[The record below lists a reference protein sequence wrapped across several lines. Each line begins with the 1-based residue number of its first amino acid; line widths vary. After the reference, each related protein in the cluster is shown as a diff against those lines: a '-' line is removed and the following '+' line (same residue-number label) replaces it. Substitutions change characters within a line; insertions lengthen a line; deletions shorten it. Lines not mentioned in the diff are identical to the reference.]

1 MGQGS
6 RVKGQDKIESIKI
19 KEHLTAKFIG
29 TEIYIFD
36 RVESTNDT
44 ARELAKKGC
53 KEGTVVIADLQSK
66 GKGRLGRRWES
77 PSGAGIYLSII
88 LKPKKVVSQL
98 TLVAGVAAVE
108 AIKGIIPPHP
118 PFEKGGKGGIF
129 RVSLK
134 WPNDININGKK
145 AGGILT
151 EGILKGKV
159 VIVGI
164 GINVNTP
171 PLSHPLR
178 PPLSPPSEGGEKG
191 EVKRGGW
198 GVEGFSDELKDK
210 ATSIMMEIGKRVDRN
225 LLIAEL
231 LNSFEYWYEKFIEE
245 GETVMKR
252 WRELSDTVGRRIKVN
267 AENQVFEGIAEMID
281 SEGSLML
288 RQNNGSLKR
297 VSAGEV
303 CY

>member
-1 MGQGS
+1 M
-6 RVKGQDKIESIKI
+6 KGLRRKGEGENGGAKIDAQKI
-19 KEHLTAKFIG
+19 KKLLTAELIG
-29 TEIYIFD
+29 SEIHIFD

-44 ARELAKKGC
+44 AKEIAISGC
-53 KEGTVVIADLQSK
+53 KEGAVVIADSQSK
-66 GKGRLGRRWES
+66 GRGRLGRMWES
-77 PSGAGIYLSII
+77 PSGVGIYLSII

-98 TLVAGVAAVE
+98 TLVAGVAVAE
-108 AIKGIIPPHP
+108 AINESFK
-118 PFEKGGKGGIF
+118 FQ
-129 RVSLK
+129 VSSFKLKNLKNLQLATCNLQPKLK

-151 EGILKGKV
+151 EGISKGKA

-171 PLSHPLR
+171 PW
-178 PPLSPPSEGGEKG
+178 GGE
-191 EVKRGGW
+191 
-198 GVEGFSDELKDK
+198 GFPDELKDK
-210 ATSIMMEIGKRVDRN
+210 ATSIMMETGKRVDRN

-252 WRELSDTVGRRIKVN
+252 WRELSDTFGRRISVS
-267 AENQVFEGIAEMID
+267 AENKVFEGVAEMID

-288 RQNNGSLKR
+288 RQDNGSLKR
-297 VSAGEV
+297 ISAGEV

>member
-1 MGQGS
+1 MSSVVSLLMNVLVSESLWQ
-6 RVKGQDKIESIKI
+6 KKMEIEKEKIIS
-19 KEHLTAKFIG
+19 HLTAKFIG
-29 TEIYIFD
+29 LEMHIFD

-44 ARELAKKGC
+44 AKEIAISGC
-53 KEGTVVIADLQSK
+53 KEGSVVIADSQSK

-77 PSGAGIYLSII
+77 PSGVGIYLSII
-88 LKPKKVVSQL
+88 LKPEKVVSQL
-98 TLVAGVAAVE
+98 TLVAGVAVAE
-108 AIKGIIPPHP
+108 AIN
-118 PFEKGGKGGIF
+118 E
-129 RVSLK
+129 SLKLQVTSYKLKNIETKISIK

-151 EGILKGKV
+151 EGISRGKI

-164 GINVNTP
+164 GINVNTE
-171 PLSHPLR
+171 LSMFPH
-178 PPLSPPSEGGEKG
+178 
-191 EVKRGGW
+191 
-198 GVEGFSDELKDK
+198 ELKDK
-210 ATSIMMEIGKRVDRN
+210 ATSILMETEKRVDRN

-231 LNSFEYWYEKFIEE
+231 LNNFEYWYEKFIEE

-252 WRELSDTVGRRIKVN
+252 WRELSDTVGRRIKVS
-267 AENQVFEGIAEMID
+267 AENKVFEGVAEMID

-297 VSAGEV
+297 ISAGEI

>member
-1 MGQGS
+1 MS
-6 RVKGQDKIESIKI
+6 LIVFAKMEFEKEKIRS
-19 KEHLTAKFIG
+19 HLLTEFIG
-29 TEIYIFD
+29 SEIHIFD

-44 ARELAKKGC
+44 AKEIAVSGC
-53 KEGTVVIADLQSK
+53 KEGAVVIADSQSK

-77 PSGAGIYLSII
+77 PAGVGIYLSII

-98 TLVAGVAAVE
+98 TLVAGVAVAE

-118 PFEKGGKGGIF
+118 PLKKGGKGGIF

-151 EGILKGKV
+151 EGISKGKV

-171 PLSHPLR
+171 PW
-178 PPLSPPSEGGEKG
+178 GGE
-191 EVKRGGW
+191 
-198 GVEGFSDELKDK
+198 GFPDELKDK
-210 ATSIMMEIGKRVDRN
+210 ATSIMMETGKRVDRN

-252 WRELSDTVGRRIKVN
+252 WRELSDTFGRRISVS
-267 AENQVFEGIAEMID
+267 AENKVFEGVAEMID

-297 VSAGEV
+297 ISAGEI

>member
-1 MGQGS
+1 M
-6 RVKGQDKIESIKI
+6 KGLRRKGEGENGGAKIDAQKI
-19 KEHLTAKFIG
+19 KKLLTAELIG
-29 TEIYIFD
+29 SEIHIFD

-44 ARELAKKGC
+44 AKEIAISGC
-53 KEGTVVIADLQSK
+53 KEGSVVIADSQSK
-66 GKGRLGRRWES
+66 GRGRQGRMWES
-77 PSGAGIYLSII
+77 PSGVGIYLSII

-98 TLVAGVAAVE
+98 TLVAGVAVAE
-108 AIKGIIPPHP
+108 AINESFK
-118 PFEKGGKGGIF
+118 FQ
-129 RVSLK
+129 VSSFKLKNLKNLQLATCNLQPKLK

-151 EGILKGKV
+151 EGISKGKA

-171 PLSHPLR
+171 PW
-178 PPLSPPSEGGEKG
+178 GG
-191 EVKRGGW
+191 
-198 GVEGFSDELKDK
+198 EGFSDELKDK
-210 ATSIMMEIGKRVDRN
+210 ATSIMMETGKRVDRN

-252 WRELSDTVGRRIKVN
+252 WRELSDTFGRRISVS
-267 AENQVFEGIAEMID
+267 AENKVFEGVAEMID

-288 RQNNGSLKR
+288 RQDNGSLKR
-297 VSAGEV
+297 ISAGEV

>member
-1 MGQGS
+1 MG
-6 RVKGQDKIESIKI
+6 KIESQKI
-19 KEHLTAKFIG
+19 KEYLTTEFIG
-29 TEIYIFD
+29 SEIHIFD
-36 RVESTNDT
+36 KVESTNDT
-44 ARELAKKGC
+44 AKEFALNGC
-53 KEGTVVIADLQSK
+53 KEGTVVIADSQSK
-66 GKGRLGRRWES
+66 GRGRLGRMWES

-98 TLVAGVAAVE
+98 TLMAGVVAVE
-108 AIKGIIPPHP
+108 AIQHITCYEENLRRGLCA
-118 PFEKGGKGGIF
+118 G

-151 EGILKGKV
+151 EGISKGKA

-171 PLSHPLR
+171 P
-178 PPLSPPSEGGEKG
+178 
-191 EVKRGGW
+191 RGG
-198 GVEGFSDELKDK
+198 EGFSDELKDK
-210 ATSIMMEIGKRVDRN
+210 ATSIMIETGKRVDRN

-231 LNSFEYWYEKFIEE
+231 LNRFEYWYEKFIEE

-252 WRELSDTVGRRIKVN
+252 WRELSDTFGRRIKVS
-267 AENQVFEGIAEMID
+267 AENKVFEGVAEMID

-297 VSAGEV
+297 ISAGEI

>member
-1 MGQGS
+1 MS
-6 RVKGQDKIESIKI
+6 LIVFAKMEFEKEKIRS
-19 KEHLTAKFIG
+19 HLLTEFIG
-29 TEIYIFD
+29 SEIHIFD

-44 ARELAKKGC
+44 AKEIAISGC
-53 KEGTVVIADLQSK
+53 KEGSVVIADSQSK

-77 PSGAGIYLSII
+77 PAGVGIYLSII

-98 TLVAGVAAVE
+98 TLVAGVAVAE

-118 PFEKGGKGGIF
+118 PLKKGGKGGIF

-151 EGILKGKV
+151 EGISKGKV

-171 PLSHPLR
+171 PSSPPLR

-198 GVEGFSDELKDK
+198 GGEGFSDELKDK
-210 ATSIMMEIGKRVDRN
+210 ATSIMIETGKRVDRN

-231 LNSFEYWYEKFIEE
+231 LNRFEYWYKKFME
-245 GETVMKR
+245 GDETVMKR
-252 WRELSDTVGRRIKVN
+252 WRELSDTSGRRVKVN
-267 AENQVFEGIAEMID
+267 VGDRVYEGIAKVLD
-281 SEGSLML
+281 NDGSLMIRL
-288 RQNNGSLKR
+288 DDGSIKKI
-297 VSAGEV
+297 SAGEV